1 MLTEQELLVLMRDVE
16 SDRVERTVSTTDTAK
31 FCEAIC
37 AFANDL
43 PHHRLP
49 GYLLVGVRDDG
60 RPSGLEVTD
69 RLLLNLAAAR
79 SDGNIQP
86 LPAMNVSKHTLSTGE
101 GDVAVVEV
109 LPSDLPPVRY
119 KGRVHIRVGPRRAIA
134 GEAEERMLT
143 ERRTALSRTFDAR
156 ACPDCRLGDLVLDLF
171 LVTYRSGALAPEM
184 LEENARDVRE
194 QMASLRFY
202 DLRRDCATFAGALLF
217 AKDPRRWVPGAYV
230 QFVRFGGTHLTDDP
244 LDERAFSG
252 DLLTVLRELD
262 AFVSVRI
269 EARLEGASALRE
281 DKVAAYPAAAL
292 REMLMNAVMHR
303 DYESN
308 APIRFHWFG
317 DRVEIQ
323 NPGGLYGLATPENF
337 PRQTDYRNPVIAEA
351 MKALGY
357 VNKFGRGVLRAQHAL
372 AANGSPP
379 AEFVFEPTHFLATIQ
394 RRP

>member
-143 ERRTALSRTFDAR
+143 ERRTAVSRTFDAR

-171 LVTYRSGALAPEM
+171 LVTYRSGALAPEL

-202 DLRRDCATFAGALLF
+202 DLRRGCATFAGALLL

-230 QFVRFGGTHLTDDP
+230 QFVRFGGTELTDDP

-262 AFVSVRI
+262 AFVSVGI
-269 EARLEGASALRE
+269 EARPEGASALRE
-281 DKVAAYPAAAL
+281 EKVAAYPAAAL